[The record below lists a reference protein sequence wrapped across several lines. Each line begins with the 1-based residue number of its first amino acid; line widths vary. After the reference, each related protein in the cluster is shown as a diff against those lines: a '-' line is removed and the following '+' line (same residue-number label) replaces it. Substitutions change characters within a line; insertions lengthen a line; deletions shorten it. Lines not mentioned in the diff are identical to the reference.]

1 MNILIADDD
10 PVVRDVASRYVRRD
24 GHDVQEAST
33 GSEALAVLASHDIDL
48 AILDI
53 MMPGP
58 DGLEICRSVREGTR
72 PRLPIILLTA
82 LGDEED
88 RVLGLEVG
96 ADDYVVKPFSPREL
110 ALRVASL
117 LRRAALDAS
126 GPTAVGPDARIA
138 RSGSVVARIPARE
151 VLVEGNRVA
160 LTSREFDL
168 LVFLLQH
175 PGVVHG
181 REELLRQVWG
191 WDFGDLSTVTVH
203 IKRVRAKLGAA
214 HRIRTVWGQGYT
226 WDDHA
231 D

>member
-10 PVVRDVASRYVRRD
+10 AVVRDVASRYVRRD
-24 GHDVQEAST
+24 GHDVLEAAS
-33 GSEALAVLASHDIDL
+33 GVEALAVLDAEDIDL

-58 DGLEICRSVREGTR
+58 DGLEICRAVREGTT

-117 LRRAALDAS
+117 LRRSAIDSSAAAATGQGADMVQS
-126 GPTAVGPDARIA
+126 GG
-138 RSGSVVARIPARE
+138 VVARIPARE
-151 VLVEGNRVA
+151 VLVDGSRIG

-175 PGVVHG
+175 PGVVHS
-181 REELLRQVWG
+181 REDLLRQVWD

-203 IKRVRAKLGAA
+203 IKRVRAKLGHA